1 MRDATT
7 MLRRNVKHSLRNPSA
22 VLMTIG
28 IPVFLLLLFVGV
40 FGGTLN
46 VGLGGG
52 ENGGKYI
59 DYLVAGILIM
69 TVGYGSSTTA
79 MAVNQDMTAGIIN
92 RFRTMAISRTSVLT
106 AHVIVSTVRTLISA
120 CLVICIALPLG
131 FRPTGDPIRWLG
143 VIGLLAL
150 ITLALTWMAVAV
162 GLVAKSA
169 EATTPFLL
177 IVQLLPFVSSAFVAP
192 DSMSTPVRWFATHEP
207 FTPMI
212 DALRGLLLGTPVDDG
227 GIAVAWGVGLT
238 LVGYL
243 WSRALFRRDPTS

>member
-1 MRDATT
+1 MSDAMT
-7 MLRRNVKHSLRNPSA
+7 MLRRTTKHSLRNPSA

-40 FGGTLN
+40 FGGALK
-46 VGLGGG
+46 VGLGNSAQGD
-52 ENGGKYI
+52 EYI

-79 MAVNQDMTAGIIN
+79 MAVNQDMTTGIIN

-120 CLVICIALPLG
+120 ALVVGVALLMG
-131 FRPTGDPIRWLG
+131 FRPTADPIRWLG

-150 ITLALTWMAVAV
+150 VTLALTWLAVAV
-162 GLVAKSA
+162 GLIAKSA

-177 IVQLLPFVSSAFVAP
+177 IVQLLPFVSSAFVSP
-192 DSMSTPVRWFATHEP
+192 DSMSTPVRWFAEHEP

-212 DALRGLLLGTPVDDG
+212 DALRGLLLGTPVDNG
-227 GIAVAWGVGLT
+227 GTAVAWGVGLT
-238 LVGYL
+238 VVGYL
-243 WSRALFRRDPTS
+243 WSRALFRRDPRS